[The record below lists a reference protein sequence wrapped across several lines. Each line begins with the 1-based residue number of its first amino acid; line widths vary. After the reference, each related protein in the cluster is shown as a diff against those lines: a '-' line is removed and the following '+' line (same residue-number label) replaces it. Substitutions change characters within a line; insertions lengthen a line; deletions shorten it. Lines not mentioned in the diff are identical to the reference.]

1 MKGTWSSSCWNIYQ
15 PLSVTNF
22 MLFFM
27 LAVQTIFNPAPA
39 LSWLD
44 YFYYALSDVFCAN
57 ESEVIIMI
65 KKYQVK
71 IVDCRNVVHDFI
83 IFKCHVRISG
93 NVVQVTRHLNN
104 SNKIFIDIKPIHFQ
118 DLISH
123 SPYCLLCYFYVSL
136 ICRRHYLSTILRTL
150 NLKR

>member
-1 MKGTWSSSCWNIYQ
+1 
-15 PLSVTNF
+15 

-65 KKYQVK
+65 K
-71 IVDCRNVVHDFI
+71 N
-83 IFKCHVRISG
+83 
-93 NVVQVTRHLNN
+93 
-104 SNKIFIDIKPIHFQ
+104 IKSKF
-118 DLISH
+118 
-123 SPYCLLCYFYVSL
+123 
-136 ICRRHYLSTILRTL
+136 
-150 NLKR
+150 